1 MGICTTCCGEKK
13 NFDVETTK
21 KIGVPTSI
29 DKMSSGVS
37 KFNESMEPE
46 EEQSIEDHNSNSDE
60 IKQLNSKIVSEDT
73 NLKSQQDIL
82 QKQKEDEE
90 KYDLLIQQLQQ
101 QYQNYISISEANN
114 LNSQETYQKL
124 ISDANN
130 ITTKDQK
137 DETNEL
143 EQQ

>member
-1 MGICTTCCGEKK
+1 MGICTTCCGDASKSK
-13 NFDVETTK
+13 FDGETNITTK
-21 KIGVPTSI
+21 KIGVPSSI
-29 DKMSSGVS
+29 DKMSSGV
-37 KFNESMEPE
+37 MEPE

-60 IKQLNSKIVSEDT
+60 IKQLNSDIVNEDT
-73 NLKSQQDIL
+73 NLRSQQETL

-101 QYQNYISISEANN
+101 QYQNFISISEANN

-124 ISDANN
+124 ISDAND